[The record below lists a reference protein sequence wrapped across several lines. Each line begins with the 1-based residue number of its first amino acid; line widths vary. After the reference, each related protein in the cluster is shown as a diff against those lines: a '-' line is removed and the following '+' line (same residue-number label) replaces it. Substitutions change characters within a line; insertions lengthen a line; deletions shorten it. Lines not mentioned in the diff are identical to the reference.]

1 MKTAALGILFTILF
15 VILEAAQFVYFGGL
29 FQGFNHFYFGFLVFG
44 VISLGCIAWVAV
56 TDLVQL
62 KNLLAAPG
70 ALLGINVAAVIT
82 FTAYLTSVKLVEPA
96 ITYTVS
102 SGTMPITAYVLYRL
116 GFAEGEGM
124 RNGFERWGNGVIL
137 VSIIFLILITVLGLS
152 GFVRGGVLQGFLG
165 VFLAVVDGIF
175 FTLIMVYSKRLYGI
189 GAGTIA
195 VLGIRLPLYV
205 LVSGMAAAATWGSG
219 TDFSL
224 NQTAV
229 YVLIGLV
236 LTLPP
241 LYLVQKAVTM
251 ISTLTLSSFTALGPL
266 FVFVMQLVEGR
277 VHYRHVTLAGLL
289 IYIFGALIAAY
300 GAMLASTRGESA

>member
-1 MKTAALGILFTILF
+1 MNTAALGILFTILF
-15 VILEAAQFVYFGGL
+15 VMLEAAQFVYFGGL

-44 VISLGCIAWVAV
+44 LISIGCIVWVAI
-56 TDLVQL
+56 TDVSQL
-62 KNLLAAPG
+62 RKVFAAPG
-70 ALLGINVAAVIT
+70 ALLGINIAAVIT

-116 GFAEGEGM
+116 GYAEGEGM
-124 RNGFERWGNGVIL
+124 RNGFERWGIMVIIA
-137 VSIIFLILITVLGLS
+137 SIIFLIVITVLGLS
-152 GFVRGGVLQGFLG
+152 GFVRGGVFQGFLG
-165 VFLAVVDGIF
+165 VLLAVVDGIF
-175 FTLIMVYSKRLYGI
+175 FTLIMVYSKRLYGV

-205 LVSGMAAAATWGSG
+205 LVSGMAAAGTWGTG
-219 TDFSL
+219 TEFS
-224 NQTAV
+224 TSEIV
-229 YVLIGLV
+229 KFVVIGLI

-266 FVFVMQLVEGR
+266 FVFGMQLVEGR
-277 VHYRHVTLAGLL
+277 VDYRHATLAGLL
-289 IYIFGALIAAY
+289 VYIIGAMIAAY
-300 GAMLASTRGESA
+300 GAMLASTKDGS